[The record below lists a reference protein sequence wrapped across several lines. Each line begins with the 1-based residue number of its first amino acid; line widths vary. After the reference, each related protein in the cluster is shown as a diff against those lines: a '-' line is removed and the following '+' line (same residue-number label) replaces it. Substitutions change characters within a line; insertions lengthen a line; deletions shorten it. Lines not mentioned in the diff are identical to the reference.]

1 MLTTKSAAPVDRS
14 YKKLLLGFGGA
25 LIIGLTCLIVG
36 VTYADDKP
44 DKLAEGDKQFEEK
57 SYRKAYEAYEAFL
70 KDNPESAEWFRIKLR
85 MGHCQAQLENHSKA
99 EAELTELADKEGL
112 SDLQRGRADYRLGHY
127 FMSRPHYYYENS
139 KGEKSWGRW
148 IADANYHD
156 TSRTD
161 IERAKDR
168 LAASFALLEP
178 EARKAMKTL
187 GEDADAVAMIDEA
200 YNAGLDAA
208 AALHSWQY
216 HDGQTRKSLDYFDS
230 SGQKQTY
237 YYYQHDF
244 KDRDTVIKQLDD
256 LVKLSEDLKQSCNSL
271 LVQGREFPKD
281 VMDAISAGPGK
292 AQNMAALALY
302 RKAQFM
308 VALSQIDDWYTQNML
323 YNPDL
328 EDFNPLAGDY
338 SPIPVFEAIYKDYH
352 ETAYA
357 DDAQYF
363 IGYCYQQ
370 VGLHLDADKAYQKLI
385 DDAAFKESTETS
397 SAKYNLQQLRAERLT
412 TVTVAHDKAIET
424 EKSIRKWANNSSWY
438 FREDPGTSRSLFK
451 KGEHL
456 GLWVES
462 RNVSKFEV
470 RALTFNVSAML
481 KDREFLDAKT
491 SGLNNIGDSM
501 LTEVV
506 KRHVGEQVFSKSYTT
521 ADSADS
527 ATPGNHNFTR
537 MTFELPETLPPGA
550 YLVEVDTG
558 SMVDRR
564 LIVVSDAQ
572 LVVQTYNPDENL
584 AILVDSESGAPLSG
598 VSFIYK
604 RWHTWWDNDKIH
616 WNIDVSRYVSD
627 EQGRVR
633 VPTVGNGDWDGY
645 LLFAESNGR
654 YAFVQ
659 QGFPWWQRRGWNDYS
674 TTDTRMYPM
683 VNRPVYRPGDTVNGK
698 VILRQ
703 RDGGEWKNVSGAP
716 FRVELYNPKGE
727 QKLNKRMF
735 ATKFGAIEFD
745 LDLAVDAALGGW
757 YYYIRSGS
765 GNWIGSGSFQV
776 EEYKKPEFE
785 VSVTAPDKPVKLGQA
800 ISAGIKAEYY
810 FGGPAAGA
818 DVSYKVYRD
827 FYFHSVY
834 FPRRYDWLYNWQSPM
849 YYGTPDQQFYR
860 NQGSELITEG
870 KGKLNEQGELVI
882 EWDTGKALKEWGEY
896 DHQYRIESE
905 VTDSSRRTITGNG
918 SVKALRRAFFAFVDN
933 KLGFYRPGDKLDVEV
948 RCVTADDKPVQTEGR
963 LEISRVTFAKRI
975 DEDGMPQIDET
986 KELLSSHDLATDER
1000 GLAWWNEPF
1009 TEAGTYE
1016 LVYRTRDEW
1025 DTEIVGS
1032 TRVIV
1037 KADEWV
1043 PGSFRFGTLS
1053 LIPQQKV
1060 YTEGETA
1067 RVLLASDFKD
1077 AWMLISVMGGNEVIT
1092 QSFVDLKKTGGQ
1104 LELELTI
1111 GREHLPNFH
1120 INVLTIQKGELHT
1133 QTVELFVPPVD
1144 QFLQVEV
1151 SSDKEWYQPGE
1162 KGQVTVTAKDKDGK
1176 PVEAEF
1182 AVSIYDRS
1190 IEYIMPDRTPNIIKH
1205 FYGDRRSYRLNFVN
1219 SYNTSVSSVLWDRQ
1233 KYESHRWYGAPLG
1246 YGVRDWINWERHSFN
1261 FEEEQKKNK
1270 DSKSDK
1276 FARGFDNERAESNRE
1291 VNEDPSESAGGGKG
1305 GSGGLRRARGGG
1317 GAPGKNAGEPSSDGD
1332 FGESEEM
1339 DDSDNESPSP
1349 KTAEKAKESLEKTLD
1364 EVASDAGAATPRIR
1378 SNFKDTVFYSNNV
1391 VTGPDGKATIDVQF
1405 PDNLTDW
1412 KITARGITSVAKV
1425 GEAFGAVKTK
1435 KNLILRDQAPRFF
1448 VEGDVVT
1455 LSGIIMNRYDTDLA
1469 VKAMLMLN
1477 PSDTASDSEKAGFC
1491 DFELFPETPDVQS
1504 VTVAANSE
1512 LRVDWRVR
1520 MTGAGDFRIRML
1532 ALSELESDATEKN
1545 YPCKVRGAEMYQS
1558 TTAVINDGE
1567 KSQQFT
1573 VELPEKLDPEQT
1585 NLDLQLSPSVAAL
1598 AMDALPYL
1606 LEYPYGCVEQTMSRF
1621 LPAVIVRKTLE
1632 DAGISLEQIAD
1643 RRAKLDYQGVNP
1655 QAAYWYKHSP
1665 VFNTKTMNSIIEYGL
1680 KRLGIF
1686 QHSDGGW
1693 GWWQGGESDTYM
1705 TAYVVYG
1712 LQTAKDAGVKFD
1724 YGMID
1729 RAVSFLGRLARSE
1742 KSLHRVAYIA
1752 YVLSYAGKADKELL
1766 DLIYNRRDDLTHQSR
1781 AMVCMAEYLAGD
1793 KERAKIL
1800 ISNIEDYR
1808 KEDIEHGTCWWDGG
1822 KEYWWWYNDK
1832 IETNAFVMQAFVMV
1846 DPQNKFL
1853 EKHVRW
1859 LAQNRKGS
1867 RWNSTKDTS
1876 HAVSALMAYAK
1887 ATGEL
1892 TRSYTVDVKMDGES
1906 IHKWEVTPENIFAL
1920 QTNLRLNSQR
1930 LTPGKHTFE
1939 IVREGKGKVYFSS
1952 FLSYFSKEDHLKA
1965 SGNEIAIDRKYYKL
1979 VEKIEEVDVTKRN
1992 DDGTTSTHKEKRVT
2006 YDRLPLE
2013 DGAKLLSGDKIEVE
2027 LNLEAKNDYEYLAF
2041 EDFKPAGCEPVALR
2055 SGQGYAGG
2063 LCQNVELRDDRV
2075 AFFVS
2080 YMPQGTA
2087 RLKYQLRCEI
2097 PGTFSALPTQ
2107 GGSMYVKEVR
2117 ANSEEWKV
2125 TINDK

>member
-1 MLTTKSAAPVDRS
+1 MLTKLTRKP
-14 YKKLLLGFGGA
+14 LLLSLGSVILLA
-25 LIIGLTCLIVG
+25 LTCLIVG
-36 VTYADDKP
+36 VAYAGDKP
-44 DKLAEGDKQFEEK
+44 DDLAEGDKQFEEK
-57 SYRKAYEAYEAFL
+57 SYRKAYEAYEAYL
-70 KDNPESAEWFRIKLR
+70 KENPESEDWFRVKLR
-85 MGHCQAQLENHSKA
+85 MGHCQAQLGNHDKA
-99 EAELTELADKEGL
+99 EVELVELADKDGL
-112 SDLQRGRADYRLGHY
+112 SDLERARANYRLGHY
-127 FMSRPHYYYENS
+127 FASRPHNYYENS

-148 IADANYHD
+148 IADSSYHD
-156 TSRTD
+156 TQRD
-161 IERAKDR
+161 DAERAKDR
-168 LAASFALLEP
+168 LAKSFTLLEP
-178 EARKAMKTL
+178 KAREAMKQL
-187 GEDADAVAMIDEA
+187 GDDAEALAMVEEA

-208 AALHSWQY
+208 AALHTWQY
-216 HDGQTRKSLDYFDS
+216 QGGQTRKSIDYFDVNE
-230 SGQKQTY
+230 QKQTY
-237 YYYQHDF
+237 YYYHYDF
-244 KDRDTVIKQLDD
+244 KDRDEVIKQLDA
-256 LVKLSEDLKQSCNSL
+256 LTKLSSDLKQTCETL
-271 LVQGREFPKD
+271 LRQKRAYTPEVTEVLKG
-281 VMDAISAGPGK
+281 GPEK
-292 AQNMAALALY
+292 ATNMGALAMY
-302 RKAQFM
+302 RKAQFL
-308 VALSQIDDWYTQNML
+308 VAVSQIDDWYTQNML

-328 EDFNPLAGDY
+328 EDFNPLAGEY

-352 ETAYA
+352 NTPYA

-370 VGLHLDADKAYQKLI
+370 VGSHIEADKAYQTLI
-385 DDAAFKESTETS
+385 DDADFTESTETA
-397 SAKYNLQQLRAERLT
+397 SARYNLQQLRAQRLN
-412 TVTVAHDKAIET
+412 TVTVAHEDAIADKT
-424 EKSIRKWANNSSWY
+424 TVRKWANNASWY
-438 FREDPGTSRSLFK
+438 FRENPGTNRSVFK

-462 RNVSKFEV
+462 RNVPKYDV
-470 RALTFNVSAML
+470 RALTYDVSGMM
-481 KDREFLDAKT
+481 KDREFLDAEAA
-491 SGLNNIGDSM
+491 GLGSIGDPA
-501 LTEVV
+501 LEGIV
-506 KRHVGEQVFSKSYTT
+506 KRYVGEQVFTQTYTT
-521 ADSADS
+521 GDD
-527 ATPGNHNFTR
+527 GKHNFTR
-537 MTFELPETLPPGA
+537 MTFELPQTLPPGA

-558 SMVDRR
+558 SVVDRR
-564 LIVVSDAQ
+564 LVVITDAQ

-584 AILVDSESGAPLSG
+584 AILVDSETGAPLSG
-598 VSFIYK
+598 TSFIYK
-604 RWHTWWDNDKIH
+604 RWNTWWDNNDKLR
-616 WNIDVSRYVSD
+616 WSIDVSRYVSD

-633 VPTVGNGDWDGY
+633 VPTVGNGNWSGY

-654 YAFVQ
+654 YAWVQ
-659 QGFPWWQRRGWNDYS
+659 QGFSWWQRRGWNDYS

-683 VNRPVYRPGDTVNGK
+683 TDRPVYRPGDSVHGK

-703 RDGGEWKNVSGAP
+703 RDGGEWKNVSGAS
-716 FRVELYNPKGE
+716 FRIELYNPRGE
-727 QKLNKRMF
+727 QKLNKTLF
-735 ATKFGAIEFD
+735 ATKFGALEYD
-745 LDLAVDAALGGW
+745 LDLKGDAALGGW
-757 YYYIRSGS
+757 YYYVRSGS

-785 VSVTAPDKPVKLGQA
+785 VSVIAPDKPIKLGQA
-800 ISAGIKAEYY
+800 VSANIKAEYY

-818 DVSYKVYRD
+818 DVSYKVYRN

-860 NQGSELITEG
+860 NSGSELIVEG

-882 EWDTGKALKEWGEY
+882 EWDTSKALKEWGEY
-896 DHQYRIESE
+896 DHQFRVEAE
-905 VTDSSRRTITGNG
+905 VTDSSRRTISGQG

-948 RCVTADDKPVQTEGR
+948 RCVTADDKPVETAGR
-963 LEISRVTFAKRI
+963 LEIHRVTFAKRI
-975 DEDGMPQIDET
+975 DEEGMPQIDET
-986 KELLSSHDLATDER
+986 KELLSSHELNTDER

-1009 TEAGTYE
+1009 TEPGTYE
-1016 LVYRTRDEW
+1016 LVYRTKDEW
-1025 DTEIVGS
+1025 DTEIVGT

-1037 KADEWV
+1037 KAEEWI

-1067 RVLLASDFKD
+1067 RVLLASDFTD
-1077 AWMLISVMGGNEVIT
+1077 AWMLISVMGGNEVVT

-1120 INVLTIQKGELHT
+1120 INVLTVQRGELHT

-1151 SSDKEWYQPGE
+1151 SSDKDWYQPGE

-1176 PVEAEF
+1176 PVQAEF
-1182 AVSIYDRS
+1182 ALSIYDRS

-1205 FYGDRRSYRLNFVN
+1205 FYGDRRSYRLNYSN
-1219 SYNTSVSSVLWDRQ
+1219 SYNTSVANVLWDRQ
-1233 KYESHRWYGAPLG
+1233 KYEDYRWFGAPLG

-1261 FEEEQKKNK
+1261 FDEEQAKTKE
-1270 DSKSDK
+1270 SKSDK
-1276 FARGFDNERAESNRE
+1276 FARGFDSDRSEVERDANSS
-1291 VNEDPSESAGGGKG
+1291 NEDGELGLGGGK
-1305 GSGGLRRARGGG
+1305 SFRRARGGSAP
-1317 GAPGKNAGEPSSDGD
+1317 GAP
-1332 FGESEEM
+1332 SEESGG
-1339 DDSDNESPSP
+1339 DDWGGELEDSAAESP
-1349 KTAEKAKESLEKTLD
+1349 KANADKKLESLEKSLD
-1364 EVASDAGAATPRIR
+1364 EVANESGAATPRIR
-1378 SNFKDTVFYSNNV
+1378 SNFKDSVFYSHQV
-1391 VTGPDGKATIDVQF
+1391 TTGPDGKATVDVDF

-1412 KITARGITSVAKV
+1412 KITAHGITAVAKV
-1425 GEAFGAVKTK
+1425 GEAFHSVKTK
-1435 KNLILRDQAPRFF
+1435 KNLIIRDQAPRFF

-1455 LSGIIMNRYDTDLA
+1455 LSGIIMNRYDTAVA

-1477 PSDTASDSEKAGFC
+1477 PMDTATDTEKAGFC
-1491 DFELFPETPDVQS
+1491 SYELFPETPDVQN
-1504 VTVAANSE
+1504 VTVPANGE

-1520 MTGAGDFRIRML
+1520 MTGAGEFKIRLL
-1532 ALSELESDATEKN
+1532 ALSEIESDATEKG
-1545 YPCKVRGAEMYQS
+1545 YPCKVRGAEMYQA

-1567 KSQQFT
+1567 TSQQFT

-1606 LEYPYGCVEQTMSRF
+1606 LEFPYGCVEQTMSRF
-1621 LPAVIVRKTLE
+1621 LPAVIVRKTLQ
-1632 DAGISLEQIAD
+1632 DAGISLEEVGK
-1643 RRAKLDYQGVNP
+1643 RRAQLDYEGVNP
-1655 QAAYWYKHSP
+1655 QAAYWYKRNP
-1665 VFNTKTMNSIIEYGL
+1665 VFNTQTMNSIIEYGL

-1693 GWWQGGESDTYM
+1693 GWWQGGQSDTYM

-1712 LQTAKDAGVKFD
+1712 LQTAKAAGVPFD
-1724 YGMID
+1724 VSMLD
-1729 RAVSFLGRLARSE
+1729 RAVKFLGSVARKE
-1742 KSLHRVAYIA
+1742 KSVHRVAYIA
-1752 YVLSYAGKADKELL
+1752 YVLSYAGAADKELL

-1781 AMVCMAEYLAGD
+1781 AMVCMAEFLAGD
-1793 KERAKIL
+1793 KERAQIL

-1808 KEDIEHGTCWWDGG
+1808 KEDIEHGTVWWEGG
-1822 KEYWWWYNDK
+1822 NDYWWWYNDK

-1853 EKHVRW
+1853 DKHVRW

-1892 TRSYTVDVKMDGES
+1892 SRDYTVTVKMDGEA
-1906 IHKWEVTPENIFAL
+1906 IHKWEVTPQNIFAL

-1939 IVREGKGKVYFSS
+1939 IVREGEGKVYFSS

-2006 YDRLPLE
+2006 YDRVLLE

-2107 GGSMYVKEVR
+2107 GGSMYVAEVR

-2125 TINDK
+2125 TIADR